1 MAEKKLIA
9 HKQRG
14 ILVLGMHRSGTSAVT
29 GALAM
34 AGASAPTEVTPV
46 TQDNP
51 TGYWESQ
58 RITHF
63 NNALLSSAGSH
74 WKDAGC
80 IGENWFEAPE
90 RQADAAR
97 AAELICSEFP
107 DSGPVICKDPRI
119 CRLLPVWKMAFDV
132 LGGEWIVV
140 FVIRHPLAVAA
151 SLRRRMDN
159 DQFRPAA
166 VQSLESGILLW
177 LRYNLAA
184 ERHSRNMQRITF
196 TYDALIQD
204 WKPEF
209 APVFSTGILP
219 PPTAELAVR
228 IGAFLNPSLNREG
241 RMAIAADSD
250 TLICGLKVAK
260 AVREAIFERNVPLL
274 EKIHSYLDHL
284 MATGA
289 MTARSILELLD
300 RLELQ
305 E

>member
-1 MAEKKLIA
+1 
-9 HKQRG
+9 
-14 ILVLGMHRSGTSAVT
+14 MHRSGTSVVT
-29 GALAM
+29 GSLAM
-34 AGASAPTEVTPV
+34 AGASAPTEMTPA

-58 RITHF
+58 RINRF
-63 NNALLSSAGSH
+63 NNALLSSAGRH

-140 FVIRHPLAVAA
+140 FVIRNPLAVAA

-166 VQSLESGILLW
+166 VQSLEAGILLW
-177 LRYNLAA
+177 LRYNLDA
-184 ERHSRNMQRITF
+184 ERHSRHMQRITF
-196 TYDALIQD
+196 TYEAVLQD

-219 PPTAELAVR
+219 PPGPELAAL

-241 RMAIAADSD
+241 AGAIAAESD
-250 TLICGLKVAK
+250 TLICGLKVAQ
-260 AVREAIFERNVPLL
+260 AVRTAIFERNVPLL
-274 EKIHSYLDHL
+274 EKIHSHLDQL
-284 MATGA
+284 MRTGE
-289 MTARSILELLD
+289 MNPRSILERLD
-300 RLELQ
+300 ALELQ